1 MKQCCI
7 VIVFYVRTF
16 ALSIWTKTWFD
27 VKKAYGQ
34 KRRLNPKSETEYEE
48 KISMNENQV

>member
-16 ALSIWTKTWFD
+16 ASSIWTKTWFD